1 MQLFVTGAPG
11 VIGSA
16 VVREL
21 HGAGHGILGSRGA
34 IGPERSCL
42 ISAWAHTG
50 ATSASQRTLPTALD
64 RAIA

>member
-1 MQLFVTGAPG
+1 MRLFVTGAPG

-21 HGAGHGILGSRGA
+21 HGVLGSGGA

-42 ISAWAHTG
+42 ISAWAHAD
-50 ATSASQRTLPTALD
+50 ATSASQPTALD